1 MKRETFGSRMGF
13 ILVSAGCAVGIGN
26 VWKFPYMCG
35 QFGGAAFILIYLVFL
50 LIMGIPVMVCEFGV
64 GRASRHSVAAAYET
78 LEPQGTKWHITKW
91 IGIIGCYFLMMFYTT
106 VGGWMLYYCVRSFSG
121 DFVGAD
127 METVSAGFSD
137 MLGNMPLM
145 TFWTILICIIGF
157 GVCAFGIQKG
167 IEKVSKFMMTALLL
181 IMIVLAIHSVM
192 MKGAGAGIRF
202 YLIPD
207 FRQMAEIGIGNVIF
221 GAMSQAFFTL
231 SIGIGAMLIFGSYM
245 EKDQRLFGEAVNITV
260 LDTVVALMAGFIIIP
275 ACFAYG
281 IEPGAGP
288 SLIFITIPNI
298 FAQVAGGRVWGGLFF
313 LFLSFA
319 AFTTLVAVFENII
332 SFDMDL
338 FGWSRKKSTLVS
350 LILIIILSMP
360 CVMGFNVLAGFTP
373 LGEGSTIMDLEDF
386 IVSNN
391 LLPLGSLGYVL
402 FCTKKNGWGWN
413 HFLEEINQGEGWKFP
428 SGIKGYMSYGLPL
441 LIIIIYLKGYYDKFQ
456 PMGTKVLVG
465 WMIVAILFLT
475 FVIGCSCGKSNA
487 EKVDK

>member
-1 MKRETFGSRMGF
+1 MERENFKSKLGF
-13 ILVSAGCAVGIGN
+13 ILVSAGCAIGIGN
-26 VWKFPYMCG
+26 VWRFPFVTG
-35 QFGGAAFILIYLVFL
+35 QNGGGIFVLLYLLFL
-50 LIMGIPVMVCEFGV
+50 VIMGIPVLTMELAI
-64 GRASRHSVAAAYET
+64 GRASKKSAVLAYKK
-78 LEPQGTKWHITKW
+78 LEKPKSKWHIHGW
-91 IGIIGCYFLMMFYTT
+91 FCILGCYLLMMYYTP
-106 VGGWMLYYCVRSFSG
+106 VSGWMLSYFFKFATGTFESGMTAEQVGNVFSNLMSNPVEMIIWMAVMAITG
-121 DFVGAD
+121 FFVC
-127 METVSAGFSD
+127 SK
-137 MLGNMPLM
+137 
-145 TFWTILICIIGF
+145 
-157 GVCAFGIQKG
+157 GIQNG
-167 IEKVSKFMMTALLL
+167 IEKVSKVMMILLL
-181 IMIVLAIHSVM
+181 ALIVILAINSLTLS
-192 MKGAGAGIRF
+192 GAAEGIKF
-202 YLIPD
+202 YLVPD
-207 FRQMAEIGIGNVIF
+207 LEKVQSIGIGHIITS
-221 GAMSQAFFTL
+221 AMSQAFFTL

-332 SFDMDL
+332 SFDIDL

-413 HFLEEINQGEGWKFP
+413 SFLEEINQGEGWKFP
-428 SGIKGYMSYGLPL
+428 
-441 LIIIIYLKGYYDKFQ
+441 
-456 PMGTKVLVG
+456 
-465 WMIVAILFLT
+465 A
-475 FVIGCSCGKSNA
+475 
-487 EKVDK
+487 